1 MTPLEDAIDAYNTA
15 WDLAENG
22 DFAAALVAYEDV
34 VDRYRDTPPG
44 GRLDIPLDAQI
55 GRSRALGELG
65 RIEEGVAALDDAL
78 AWWGDEPGAP
88 PGVRESLAGAFDL
101 KGIMLCDL
109 GRITEALDAFD
120 EAVTRFGEDVDA
132 GVARM
137 VAQVLESKA
146 YVLLDEERAEEAL
159 AAFAAL
165 LAYDGEPD
173 GELRFRRVA
182 QARSARASLLLDVG
196 RPQEA
201 LADYDA
207 AIADGVGGHDDDPY
221 LVRWIVEAWCGRAFC
236 LSEQERWDE
245 AIAACDAGLAAAEG
259 LEIEGAALRVARTM
273 YNKAGS
279 LHALRRHADELAVL
293 EALDARFADDEDPEV
308 RQEVLDAL
316 VKRIATLVH
325 LARDEEAVAVGDALI
340 ARYGD
345 ATDVATRAEVA
356 YACRERARAL
366 EVLSRFDDAIAAYRD
381 TLLRFGA
388 DEATDVRR
396 PVLEAMVGLAWRLI
410 QRGDVAEGLV
420 MLDAYLD
427 GAAADHA
434 AADVTNVA
442 WAQMQ
447 KGTAL
452 QDLERHAEALAAY
465 DALIAWLDGATDVP
479 GRAQRVI
486 ALMRRAEMLTAL
498 GRADEVAENERALVA
513 TAGDEVADV
522 FAALAADL
530 GSRDDP
536 QARIQRAELIVQE
549 ASVHRAR
556 GEDDTARDLLKAVV
570 ARFGD
575 DALPDVQRAVSAA
588 RDQLDELGGPDVL

>member
-1 MTPLEDAIDAYNTA
+1 MTPLEDAINAYNTA
-15 WDLAENG
+15 WDLAEGG

-55 GRSRALGELG
+55 GLSRALGELG

-78 AWWGDEPGAP
+78 TWWGDEPDAP

-120 EAVTRFGEDVDA
+120 EAVARFGGDADA
-132 GVARM
+132 GVAQM
-137 VAQVLESKA
+137 IAQALESKA
-146 YVLLDEERAEEAL
+146 YVLQDEERAEEAL
-159 AAFAAL
+159 DAFATL

-173 GELRFRRVA
+173 GELRFLRVA
-182 QARSARASLLLDVG
+182 QARAARASLLLDLG
-196 RPQEA
+196 RPEEA

-207 AIADGVGGHDDDPY
+207 AIADGDGGHDDPY
-221 LVRWIVEAWCGRAFC
+221 LARWIVEAWCGRAFC
-236 LSEQERWDE
+236 LSEQEHWDE

-259 LEIEGAALRVARTM
+259 LDVEGAALRVARTM

-293 EALDARFADDEDPEV
+293 EALDARFAADDDPEV
-308 RQEVLDAL
+308 RQEVLDGL

-325 LARDEEAVAVGDALI
+325 LARDEEAIAVCDALV

-381 TLLRFGA
+381 TLMRFGA

-410 QRGDVAEGLV
+410 QRDDVAEGLV

-427 GAAADHA
+427 GASADPA

-442 WAQMQ
+442 WALMQ

-452 QDLERHAEALAAY
+452 QDLERHGEALAAY
-465 DALIAWLDGATDVP
+465 DELIGWLDGTTDVP

-498 GRADEVAENERALVA
+498 DRAGEVAENERSLVA
-513 TAGDEVADV
+513 AAGDEVADV

-536 QARIQRAELIVQE
+536 QARIQRAELSVQE

-556 GEDDTARDLLKAVV
+556 GEDDTARDLLEAVV
-570 ARFGD
+570 ERFGD
-575 DALPDVQRAVSAA
+575 DTLPDVRRAVAAA